1 MINNENME
9 IIKKLPRRDRL
20 EALAEEASE
29 LVQAALKVIRAE
41 KLSKNPTPM
50 ADNEAKIALNEEFY
64 DVLIAALALEF
75 KIPSEEFLLNN
86 FKVKR
91 WAERIKGAEEDEP
104 KVYLVE
110 MVKSGIHIHTEV
122 PLYHRLIVNIFA
134 TREEAKDWINK
145 NIEWYQKYEPD
156 FLDFEILR
164 FDLNYFEE

>member
-1 MINNENME
+1 MTNNENME
-9 IIKKLPRRDRL
+9 IIKKLPRRDKL

-29 LVQAALKVIRAE
+29 LAQAALKVIRAE
-41 KLSKNPTPM
+41 KMSKNPTPM

-91 WAERIKGAEEDEP
+91 WAERIKGAKDDDP

-122 PLYHRLIVNIFA
+122 PLYHRLIVDIFA

-145 NIEWYQKYEPD
+145 NIERYKKYEPD

>member
-29 LVQAALKVIRAE
+29 LAQAALKVIRAE

-50 ADNEAKIALNEEFY
+50 ADDEAKLALNEEFY

-91 WAERIKGAEEDEP
+91 WAERIKGAEDDDS

-122 PLYHRLIVNIFA
+122 PLYLCN
-134 TREEAKDWINK
+134 
-145 NIEWYQKYEPD
+145 P
-156 FLDFEILR
+156 
-164 FDLNYFEE
+164 

>member
-1 MINNENME
+1 M
-9 IIKKLPRRDRL
+9 
-20 EALAEEASE
+20 
-29 LVQAALKVIRAE
+29 
-41 KLSKNPTPM
+41 T
-50 ADNEAKIALNEEFY
+50 
-64 DVLIAALALEF
+64 
-75 KIPSEEFLLNN
+75 
-86 FKVKR
+86 
-91 WAERIKGAEEDEP
+91 EDD

-145 NIEWYQKYEPD
+145 NIERYKNYEPD